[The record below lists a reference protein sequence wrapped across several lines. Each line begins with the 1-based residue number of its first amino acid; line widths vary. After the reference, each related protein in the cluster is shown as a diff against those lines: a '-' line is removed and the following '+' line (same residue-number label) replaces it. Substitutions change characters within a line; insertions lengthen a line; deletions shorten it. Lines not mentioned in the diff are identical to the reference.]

1 MRLFARSDGLLKAVN
16 SRISESRFIFAL
28 QESFVALAPFVILA
42 SVLMLVAQIPIY
54 FDWGEYL
61 NVIPMIALL
70 ARGLQLFISIAVV
83 ISIAYHF
90 ARHYDV
96 DRIQT
101 MLLALAVFLSTRA
114 FVTESFDVKSTL
126 LSLPFAIDIW
136 QIAIPITAVFLFKV
150 LAPHLKL
157 SLNCETS
164 PSRAC
169 MVLRYQ
175 HVFFVS
181 YGVLLL
187 LWWLLWQAGGVLG
200 AEMRHLAASIPNGL
214 VMVGRLLT
222 TQVFWFIGVHG
233 NRMARSIF
241 GSGLNQAHIFPNLLY
256 QQFTRLFAVSGGSG
270 MGLSLL
276 IALYLVRDEE
286 HLKIARVS
294 TPFVLFNIN
303 TILIYCLPIVF
314 NRFLFIPF
322 VLLPL
327 INLAVAYAFLSV
339 VPVAFQQGAIHWT
352 TPPLMDAWIVGG
364 GNPWLVVLQIF
375 LILLGVLVYYPFIK
389 RFSAA
394 YSLSHHRENLSKN
407 LELPESLQV
416 HRGLHFH
423 KVEHE
428 IIESNLRIEEVINL
442 LTSETLRLYYQPL
455 ISVPERQCVGLEALL
470 RLRLPDEAIAGPF
483 FLRDIEN
490 AGLAPVLDLWVCR
503 QVKTHLQMWKARQFT
518 PMVSINL
525 YPDTVN
531 NAEALDKIIHLM
543 EGEQVEFEIIERA
556 FLEDENT
563 IRNLEKLKK
572 RHFRVAIDD
581 FGQGY
586 SSYHFLSYVDVDTV
600 KVDRSLANMLHHP
613 KGRLIWEHMISLAHR
628 LGIQIVAEG
637 VETEEQAH
645 LLAGM
650 GVDVIQGFFFSQAV
664 PLDEV
669 HTYCSKPLLFVFPD
683 DAEAT

>member
-1 MRLFARSDGLLKAVN
+1 MRLFAPPDKLRRANTLL
-16 SRISESRFIFAL
+16 RDSRFIFAL
-28 QESFVALAPFVILA
+28 QESFVALEPFIVLA
-42 SVLMLVAQIPIY
+42 SVLMLLAQVPVY

-61 NVIPMIALL
+61 NIMPVIALL
-70 ARGLQLFISIAVV
+70 ARGLQLFTSIAVV

-90 ARHYDV
+90 ALRYDV

-101 MLLALAVFLSTRA
+101 ILLALAVFLSIRA
-114 FVTESFDVKSTL
+114 LATESFDGKSTL
-126 LSLPFAIDIW
+126 LSLPFTIDVW
-136 QIAIPITAVFLFKV
+136 QISVPIASVFLFKA
-150 LAPHLKL
+150 LAPRLKL
-157 SLNCETS
+157 SLNCES
-164 PSRAC
+164 NPSRAC

-187 LWWLLWQAGGVLG
+187 SWRLLWPVGGLLG
-200 AEMRHLAASIPNGL
+200 AGTRQLAGDVPKGL
-214 VMVGRLLT
+214 LMVGRLFT

-233 NRMARSIF
+233 NRMAKSIF
-241 GSGLNQAHIFPNLLY
+241 GPGLDLMNLFPHLPY
-256 QQFTRLFAVSGGSG
+256 QQFTRLFAVAGGSG

-294 TPFVLFNIN
+294 TPFVVFNIN

-314 NRFLFIPF
+314 NRFLLIPF

-327 INLAVAYAFLSV
+327 LNLAIAYAALSI
-339 VPVAFQQGAIHWT
+339 VPVNFQQGAIHWT
-352 TPPLMDAWIVGG
+352 TPPLMNAWIAGG
-364 GNPWLVVLQIF
+364 GDPWLVALQAF
-375 LILLGVLVYYPFIK
+375 LILLGVLVYYPFVK

-394 YSLSHHRENLSKN
+394 YSLSHHRANLTRN

-416 HRGLHFH
+416 HHGLHFR

-428 IIESNLRIEEVINL
+428 IIESTLRLEETIGL
-442 LTSETLRLYYQPL
+442 LTSKTLRLYYQPL
-455 ISVPERQCVGLEALL
+455 ISVRERRCVGVEALL
-470 RLRLPDEAIAGPF
+470 RLKMPNGAIKGPF

-490 AGLAPVLDLWVCR
+490 AGLAPVLDVWVCR
-503 QVKTHLQMWKARQFT
+503 QVKTHLQMWKARQFM
-518 PMVSINL
+518 PLVSINL
-525 YPDTVN
+525 HPDTVN
-531 NAEALDKIIHLM
+531 NAEALDKITDLM

-563 IRNLEKLKK
+563 IRNLERLKN

-586 SSYHFLSYVDVDTV
+586 SSYHLLSCVDVDAV
-600 KVDRSLANMLHHP
+600 KIDKSLIEMLHQR
-613 KGRLIWEHMISLAHR
+613 KGYLIWEHIINLSHR
-628 LGIQIVAEG
+628 LGIQIIAEG
-637 VETEEQAH
+637 VETAEQAR

-650 GVDVIQGFFFSQAV
+650 GVDVIQGFFFARAMPMEQ
-664 PLDEV
+664 V
-669 HTYCSKPLLFVFPD
+669 HDYCSQSLSVVLSDVFPD
-683 DAEAT
+683 GR